1 MWKRLIKW
9 IKSCF
14 AGDAAVS
21 SKSKAELDV
30 KMADHKAKNRV
41 WRGPLNG

>member
-1 MWKRLIKW
+1 MLKKLIRW

-14 AGDAAVS
+14 AGDAAIS
-21 SKSKAELDV
+21 KKSKAEFNN
-30 KMADHKAKNRV
+30 KMADHKARNRG